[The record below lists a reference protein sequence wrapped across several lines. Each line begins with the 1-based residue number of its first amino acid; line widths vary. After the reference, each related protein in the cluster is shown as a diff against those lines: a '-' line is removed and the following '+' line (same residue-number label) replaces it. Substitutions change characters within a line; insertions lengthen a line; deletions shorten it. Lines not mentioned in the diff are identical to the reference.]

1 MVTTGHLVEKL
12 KDNRERRI
20 VGGVRDGS
28 PEHIEKKK
36 KKQQREEN
44 GEGSHSLT
52 ADLRV
57 VGWVGSPMWGSHSQT
72 LSHSGPSPVICG
84 VFLQKTTESRMR

>member
-28 PEHIEKKK
+28 PEDIGK

-44 GEGSHSLT
+44 GEGNYSLT

-72 LSHSGPSPVICG
+72 LSHTGPSPVICG
-84 VFLQKTTESRMR
+84 EESRMR